1 MGMTSGINISELN
14 DFFDHIF
21 EYDVLVYEAYSDFD
35 SELRLFS
42 SLNELKD
49 YVSYK
54 INKNN
59 ELNKD
64 INLSLHYVDTCGQV
78 FTEKHEL
85 NPDEGNGAKYRYT
98 SDGWGVINFN
108 VFIEGAHFGLF
119 SLHSRNEKEA
129 KEWEDTLPEFG
140 KPNSWD
146 WKKVSFHIKRL
157 TQVYT
162 KINKDLAVKL

>member
-1 MGMTSGINISELN
+1 MGMASGISISRIN

-35 SELRLFS
+35 SELKQFS

-49 YVSYK
+49 YVSHK
-54 INKNN
+54 ISKNKD
-59 ELNKD
+59 LHKD

-78 FTEKHEL
+78 FTEKHAL
-85 NPDEGNGAKYRYT
+85 DSNKCNGAKYRYT

-108 VFIEGAHFGLF
+108 VLIERDHFGLF

-140 KPNSWD
+140 KANSWD
-146 WKKVSFHIKRL
+146 WKKVNFHIKRL
-157 TQVYT
+157 TKVYS
-162 KINKDLAVKL
+162 KIHKDQAVKL